1 MNYRIG
7 IDIGGTFTDFA
18 MIDETTGNATLEKLL
33 TTPLDPSVAVLE
45 GVRKLL
51 ESGRVPSTQLRSI
64 IHGSTLVTNAVIE
77 RKGAPTGMLVTKGF
91 RDVLDIA
98 LERRYDLYDLRLRFP
113 DPLVSRACRKEID
126 ERMRED
132 GVALMAPDLADV
144 EKAVRELVSEHKVQA
159 VAVCFLHS
167 FTNPQHERT
176 VADFIRREFPE
187 LYVSSSA
194 DILPFMREYER
205 WTTTTINAFVQPIA
219 DSYLSRIESG
229 LEALGFKGTF
239 YVMTSSGGI
248 VTVDVARRHPVRM
261 LESGPAAGV
270 FMAAHHGRMLG
281 IRNLLSFDMGGTTAK
296 GAIVRGGNLHKKYE
310 LEVARVHEFKTG
322 SGLPVRIPVVDMI
335 EIGAGGGGI
344 AELDDRGV
352 IRVGPRSAGA
362 MPGPA
367 CYGRGGDSAT
377 LTDADLVLGFF
388 DPAYFLGGAMKLDPT
403 ASTKVIEARVGKA
416 LGVDTARAAWGI
428 HETINEDVA
437 RAFRVHASDIGFDY
451 RNCNMVAF
459 GGSGPAHAARIARK
473 LRIPR
478 VVFPSGSG
486 VMSAIGM
493 LVSPISFQL
502 ARTNRVFMQDL
513 TRAEFAA
520 YFRSMQEDAQK
531 VLVDAGIAANEINI
545 ERHLDMRYRGQGY
558 EIEVQ
563 LPAAADPG
571 ELFDQIPQLFAK
583 AYEQI
588 FSLSYLEEPVE
599 ILHWKVDLS
608 GPSPRFDN
616 RWSMRAR
623 KANSVARKGSRK
635 AYFPE
640 AGGYVDCPVY
650 DRYALAPGVE
660 VEGPALVEE
669 RESTCVLGVGDRARI
684 DDFGNMVAEI
694 GGRG

>member
-1 MNYRIG
+1 MSYRMG

-18 MIDETTGNATLEKLL
+18 MIDDASGGATLEKLL
-33 TTPLDPSVAVLE
+33 TTPHDPSIAVLD

-51 ESGRVPSTQLRSI
+51 EAGKIPSAQLRSI

-77 RKGAPTGMLVTKGF
+77 RKGTPTGMLVTKGF

-113 DPLVSRACRKEID
+113 EPLIPRACRMEID

-132 GVALMAPDLADV
+132 GVALKTPDLAEV
-144 EKAVRELVSEHKVQA
+144 EEAVRQLVREHKVRA
-159 VAVCFLHS
+159 IAVCFLHS
-167 FTNPQHERT
+167 FTNPGHERA
-176 VADFIRREFPE
+176 VAEFIRSRFPQ

-194 DILPFMREYER
+194 EILPFMREYER
-205 WTTTTINAFVQPIA
+205 WTTTAINAFVQPIA
-219 DSYLSRIESG
+219 DSYLSRIEKG
-229 LEALGFKGTF
+229 LDALGFKGSF
-239 YVMTSSGGI
+239 YVMTSSGGT
-248 VTVDVARRHPVRM
+248 VTAAVARRHPVRM

-310 LEVARVHEFKTG
+310 LEVARLHEFKTG

-344 AELDDRGV
+344 AELDERGV

-362 MPGPA
+362 DPGPA
-367 CYGRGGDSAT
+367 CYGRGGDWAT
-377 LTDADLVLGFF
+377 LTDANLALGFF
-388 DPAYFLGGAMKLDPT
+388 DPKYFLGGAMQLDRD
-403 ASTKVIEARVGKA
+403 ASTKVIEARLSRA
-416 LGVDTARAAWGI
+416 LDVDTARAAWGI

-437 RAFRVHASDIGFDY
+437 RAFRVHASEIGFDY

-502 ARTNRVFMQDL
+502 ARTNRVFVQEL
-513 TRAEFAA
+513 ARQAFAD
-520 YFRSMQEDAQK
+520 YFRSVQDDAQQ
-531 VLVDAGIAANEINI
+531 VLIEAGIDPKDIKV

-558 EIEVQ
+558 EIEVA
-563 LPAAADPG
+563 LPPAADAG
-571 ELFDQIPQLFAK
+571 ELFDRIPQLFAK

-588 FSLSYLEEPVE
+588 FSLSYLSEPVE
-599 ILHWKVDLS
+599 ILHWKVDVS

-616 RWSMRAR
+616 RWSLRTR
-623 KANSVARKGSRK
+623 KANGGARKGSRK

-650 DRYALAPGVE
+650 DRYALAPGALI
-660 VEGPALVEE
+660 EGPALVEE
-669 RESTCVLGVGDRARI
+669 RESTCVIGVGDRAQI

-694 GGRG
+694 GGRA